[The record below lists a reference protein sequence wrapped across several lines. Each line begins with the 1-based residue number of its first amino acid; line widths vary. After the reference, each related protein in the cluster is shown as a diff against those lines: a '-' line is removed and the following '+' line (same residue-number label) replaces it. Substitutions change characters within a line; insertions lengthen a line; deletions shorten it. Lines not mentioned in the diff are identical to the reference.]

1 MVIAAVM
8 EWKNGDPA
16 DSASWRREKLPLCPR
31 GDALISQAGPDGR
44 VLKAT
49 GERRYGGHTVGRFP
63 ALRHQRNGP
72 RRRVAPGRVRSP
84 GGE

>member
-8 EWKNGDPA
+8 EWNNGDPA

-31 GDALISQAGPDGR
+31 CDALISQAGPEGR

-49 GERRYGGHTVGRFP
+49 GERRYGGHTGGRFP
-63 ALRHQRNGP
+63 ATGIRGMDP
-72 RRRVAPGRVRSP
+72 
-84 GGE
+84 EEE